1 MEQPKTQKILNS
13 KSSKQ
18 EKMLQTPNITNNR
31 LDPTSFY
38 DTVDSV
44 DRINEDDH
52 ISQISSSQNLRKSGK
67 ETVKFDRA
75 SQK

>member
-52 ISQISSSQNLRKSGK
+52 IS
-67 ETVKFDRA
+67 
-75 SQK
+75 